1 MSGERQSRANKEDHP
16 VETAPSMEDR
26 HVASVAVAVDVVPFG
41 LRDGALH
48 AALVRV
54 GHADEAGLFAFPG
67 GRVQPVESLDVAA
80 RRCLERHL
88 SPTGSFLEQLYAFGE
103 PGRDPSSRVVSV
115 AYLALVPQTEEAP
128 GVHWFPSSDLPPLA
142 YDHGAVADKAL
153 DRLRGKLAYT
163 NIAFGLLADGFTL
176 AEFQKVYETI
186 LGRALDRR
194 NFRKKVLAL
203 ELVRPMGRVRH
214 GPHRP
219 AELFQF
225 AQRALTTVETPLTKK
240 G

>member
-1 MSGERQSRANKEDHP
+1 MSKARPTSRPRPESP
-16 VETAPSMEDR
+16 RPLP
-26 HVASVAVAVDVVPFG
+26 ASVAVAVDVVPFG
-41 LRDGALH
+41 LREGVLH

-54 GHADEAGLFAFPG
+54 ADGDLYAFPG
-67 GRVQPVESLDVAA
+67 GRVRSEESLDVAA

-88 SPTGSFLEQLYAFGE
+88 SPDGSFLEQLYAFGE
-103 PGRDPSSRVVSV
+103 PGRDPGSRVVSV
-115 AYLALVPQTEEAP
+115 AYLALLPAAGDAP
-128 GVHWFPSSDLPPLA
+128 DIDWFPARSLPALA

-153 DRLRGKLAYT
+153 ERLRGKLAYT

-176 AEFQKVYETI
+176 AELQHLYETI
-186 LGRALDRR
+186 LDRPLDRR

-203 ELVRPMGRVRH
+203 DLVRPLGKLRR

-219 AELFQF
+219 AELFRF
-225 AQRALTTVETPLTKK
+225 SARTLDTVETPLTKK